1 MSESVPT
8 DISGSNKTGSRGG
21 VDSERHVNPRGN
33 RPRPTG
39 QDSDLAPP
47 GVDPLRN
54 RLLAKLPRTDF
65 DQLESH
71 FVHEQLPQGVILAEA
86 NDEIDQVYFPI
97 SGMISLV
104 IVMQDGKAIETGTV
118 GRDSMFGAAAGFGLH
133 KSRVRAV
140 VQIRLSSIRISA
152 PHFRKVVS
160 SSETLKTLCVDDGEM
175 LLTQARM
182 TAACNALHTVESR
195 LARWLLQTSAVTE
208 SDTITLTQEFL
219 SEMLGVRRTSVTNV
233 ASKLQA
239 AGAITYS
246 RGVIKI
252 TDRPLL
258 QNTACECF
266 ETLRG
271 LKAIG

>member
-8 DISGSNKTGSRGG
+8 DIGGSNKTGSRGG
-21 VDSERHVNPRGN
+21 VNSERHFNPRGN

-39 QDSDLAPP
+39 QDTNLAPP

-118 GRDSMFGAAAGFGLH
+118 GRDNMFGAAAGFGLH

-140 VQIRLSSIRISA
+140 IQVKMDVDS
-152 PHFRKVVS
+152 HFGAAFPQGRV
-160 SSETLKTLCVDDGEM
+160 
-175 LLTQARM
+175 TQ
-182 TAACNALHTVESR
+182 
-195 LARWLLQTSAVTE
+195 
-208 SDTITLTQEFL
+208 
-219 SEMLGVRRTSVTNV
+219 
-233 ASKLQA
+233 
-239 AGAITYS
+239 
-246 RGVIKI
+246 
-252 TDRPLL
+252 
-258 QNTACECF
+258 
-266 ETLRG
+266 
-271 LKAIG
+271 